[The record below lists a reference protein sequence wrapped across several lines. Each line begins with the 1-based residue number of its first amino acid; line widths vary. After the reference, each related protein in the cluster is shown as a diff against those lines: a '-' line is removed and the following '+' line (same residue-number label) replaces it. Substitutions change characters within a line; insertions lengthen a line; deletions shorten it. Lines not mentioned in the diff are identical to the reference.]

1 MLCWCCGLWLLG
13 FGGGQI
19 KFFSGA
25 PVKLG
30 LSLVWK
36 NRLRHTVADICTC
49 HWKVCVHSYSNSLFF
64 FLTFALSLTH
74 AIKQSASHQSPG
86 SLPSPPPSS
95 LSPPLSLS
103 CKHYPSNGS
112 LEDTK
117 TSSYLTP
124 DTNLRA
130 LTVVYLGIK
139 HTHKAT
145 WAPRK
150 KNRQSRHAINPPPS
164 HTLHPSSPQTLSS
177 SEEPYSLTYLC
188 TSTTNRYRSVCMCV
202 CVCVCVCVVVH
213 TYKCARKL
221 CLCVYLCMP
230 GPYRG
235 NWRLTQVYSAEAS
248 ETPRVAGGSN
258 LGVYS
263 GFSCETTWKPTKGP
277 SPPSPVPLFL
287 SASHSTKER
296 NEWMKEQQRKGD
308 EVRGWGCKGGAGWG
322 SGARWVLVSGQNRG
336 GGIFSPLCYGTIVGL
351 GTWLVMALHYKPV
364 GALHLRVEVYVDV
377 HFSETPSEWF
387 LIQSLY
393 LKDFSGT
400 AHKSL
405 PPCVSSKS
413 SCVVIQINSRLHQF
427 KVWQSK
433 CVLTFQQWEWF
444 LEF

>member
-1 MLCWCCGLWLLG
+1 MTCWLWCLFVQHCEDMLCWCCGLWLLG

-19 KFFSGA
+19 KFFSGG

-202 CVCVCVCVVVH
+202 CVCLCVCLCSCPHLQMRSQIVPVCVFVHAWAVQRQLKANSGILSGSKWDAAGRQWQQPRCVF
-213 TYKCARKL
+213 
-221 CLCVYLCMP
+221 
-230 GPYRG
+230 
-235 NWRLTQVYSAEAS
+235 RLFMW
-248 ETPRVAGGSN
+248 N
-258 LGVYS
+258 
-263 GFSCETTWKPTKGP
+263 
-277 SPPSPVPLFL
+277 
-287 SASHSTKER
+287 
-296 NEWMKEQQRKGD
+296 
-308 EVRGWGCKGGAGWG
+308 
-322 SGARWVLVSGQNRG
+322 
-336 GGIFSPLCYGTIVGL
+336 
-351 GTWLVMALHYKPV
+351 
-364 GALHLRVEVYVDV
+364 HLKANKR
-377 HFSETPSEWF
+377 
-387 LIQSLY
+387 
-393 LKDFSGT
+393 
-400 AHKSL
+400 SL
-405 PPCVSSKS
+405 PPLPRPSLPLCISQYKGKKWMNERAAEEGGWGKGLGMQGWGRVGEWSEVGAGEWAKQGWRYFFPPVLWDNSGPGDVVSHGTPLQAGRSTS
-413 SCVVIQINSRLHQF
+413 PQGGSLCWCAFLWNTFRMIFDSEF
-427 KVWQSK
+427 
-433 CVLTFQQWEWF
+433 VLEG
-444 LEF
+444 L